1 MKKILLYLF
10 LCFSLA
16 GIIYINFNVLNI
28 KTVQATYLKQT
39 DYTEKIS
46 VSGKFENK
54 NKTDIMMS
62 YPLYIKDVYVQ
73 ENNTVYAGQALFSI
87 DKNIM
92 SAMLTAEYDTQ
103 SVNTAE
109 YNQLKNY
116 ITSDVNIASLQALPD
131 VFYSP
136 CDGIV
141 SALEISPKSLC
152 RPNEQLVTIK
162 PDNNVIARF
171 SVSQYD
177 FGKISVGD
185 TVYVSSVAFPDKTY
199 TGKISSNNAVVN
211 KQITITG
218 EKVSID
224 IFAQIDTPDDKIAEG
239 LQVNGYINLDE
250 KSDINIIDYSYIYQD
265 DIGQYVYIL
274 KNGKAVKE
282 YVETGIETENYTQL
296 ITEFP
301 QNTLFLKGNISE
313 NETVIAEVVP

>member
-10 LCFSLA
+10 LCSSLA

-39 DYTEKIS
+39 DYTEQIS

-54 NKTDIMMS
+54 NKTYIVMS

-103 SVNTAE
+103 YVNTAE

-152 RPNEQLVTIK
+152 MPNEQLVTIK

-185 TVYVSSVAFPDKTY
+185 KVYVSSVAFPDKTY

-224 IFAQIDTPDDKIAEG
+224 IFAHIDKPDDKIAEG

-282 YVETGIETENYTQL
+282 YVETGIETEDYTQL

-313 NETVIAEVVP
+313 NEAVIAEVVP